1 VIPPGGTL
9 GLLGGGQ
16 LGRMFAGEAARLGY
30 RVLVVDPDP
39 HAPAARLASEHLAKA
54 WTDPAVIDVLARHAA
69 AVTTEFENVPA
80 DVLRALA
87 SHLPVRPGA
96 DAVATCQ
103 DRIAEKSFLRGAGV
117 PTVSWAAVG
126 GPGDLDHAWRAI
138 GAQPGLL
145 KTARLGYDGKGQ
157 VAVGTRTDLETAFAS
172 LGGTAAILE
181 RRVQLAVELSVMVAR
196 GPDGAVATWPI
207 GENVHRNGILHT
219 TVVPAR
225 VDEALAAAARDMAIR
240 VAMALDYVGV
250 LGVEC
255 FVTTD
260 GELLVNEMAP
270 RPHNSGHWTLDA
282 SVTSQFEQQARTLAG
297 LPLGD
302 TRALSAA
309 AMVNIVGD
317 CWTDGPPHFERA
329 LAMPGVRLHLYGKR
343 EPRPGRKMGHLTAL
357 ADTAG
362 AALGLA
368 LAAWQALGR
377 PPSPSPE

>member
-1 VIPPGGTL
+1 MIPPGATL

-39 HAPAARLASEHLAKA
+39 HAPAAQLASVHLARP
-54 WTDPAVIDVLARHAA
+54 WTDPDVIAELARHTA

-80 DVLRALA
+80 EVLRALA
-87 SHLPVRPGA
+87 AHVPVRPDA
-96 DAVATCQ
+96 DAVAPCQ
-103 DRIAEKSFLRGAGV
+103 DRLDEKAFLARIGI
-117 PTVSWAAVG
+117 PTVAWAAVRG
-126 GPGDLDHAWRAI
+126 DEDLDTAWAAVDAGPAI
-138 GAQPGLL
+138 L

-157 VAVGTRTDLETAFAS
+157 AVVATRAELQDGFAR
-172 LGGTAAILE
+172 LGRVPAILE
-181 RRVQLAVELSVMVAR
+181 QRVQLAVELSVMVAR
-196 GPDGAVATWPI
+196 GSDGAVTTWPV
-207 GENVHRNGILHT
+207 GENVHRDGILHT

-225 VDEALAAAARDMAIR
+225 VDDALAAVARDTAIR
-240 VAMALDYVGV
+240 IVTALDYVGV

-260 GELLVNEMAP
+260 GALLVNELAP

-282 SVTSQFEQQARTLAG
+282 SVTSQFEQQVRTLTG

-302 TRALSAA
+302 TRALTAA
-309 AMVNIVGD
+309 AMVNILGD
-317 CWTDGPPHFERA
+317 SWEAGPPRFERA

-357 ADTAG
+357 GDSAG
-362 AALGLA
+362 AALGQA
-368 LAAWQALGR
+368 LAAWHSLR
-377 PPSPSPE
+377 S